1 MTASQF
7 GVCDCAGFERAVAAM
22 TTTTMDEA
30 IHLQRA
36 REPHAM
42 TPNRSP
48 MISVSLAIFSETI

>member
-1 MTASQF
+1 
-7 GVCDCAGFERAVAAM
+7 M

-36 REPHAM
+36 RELHAM

-48 MISVSLAIFSETI
+48 MISVSLAFFTEAI